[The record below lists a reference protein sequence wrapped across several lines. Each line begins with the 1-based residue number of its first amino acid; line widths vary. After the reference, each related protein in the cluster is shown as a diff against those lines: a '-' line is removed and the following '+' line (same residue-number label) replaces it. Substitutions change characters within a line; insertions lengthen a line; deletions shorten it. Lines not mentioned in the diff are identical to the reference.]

1 MTTLLKQSAAALLAP
16 LTGLSEAE
24 LAARLEYPPE
34 EALGDLS
41 FPCFPLAKTLRQ
53 APNVIAAELAARLNC
68 APELAAQLES
78 AAESAGQPDAA
89 AELTGQLNPANVE
102 PAPHNTTASNRD
114 LDESSTPPS
123 SADAAS
129 SKAAAPII
137 RWHAEA
143 AGGFLNLKAVGTG
156 WMDALLREAESPQ
169 LGRLQDGAG
178 KRVIIDYSSPNIAKP
193 FGVGHLRSTVIGRA
207 LANLH
212 RTAGWDVVTVNH
224 LGDWGTQFGKLIAA
238 YKHWGDRAALEAD
251 PIGES
256 LKLYV
261 RFHEEAESAPE
272 LADEGRAWFRR
283 LEQGD
288 VEAREL
294 WDYFI
299 RESLKEFQRIYS
311 RLDVSFDYLLG
322 ESFYNDKMEETVD
335 RLRRAGLLEASDGAS
350 VVRLDEEGMP
360 PCLILKSDGSTIYGA
375 RDLATALYRR
385 EQMRGDKLLYVVGA
399 EQTLHF
405 RQVFRVLEKLDASWS
420 EVERVHTPFGLMK
433 MEGKKMSTRRGKV
446 VFLEEVLDEAAQR
459 ALAVVEGKTPDLPGK
474 EDVAEAVGAGAIV
487 FGDLRNRRMLEID
500 FNLEEMVSM
509 EGETGPY
516 LQYTHARAR
525 SLLRRAAELGWAV
538 PLMQEAK
545 ESSDAESGQA
555 EEAVSADA
563 SAGSPSKAKR
573 ASGADSLHIAT
584 YLWPAQA
591 LEVLEAP
598 AARACLLKLGQ
609 YSEALR
615 AALREHEPSV
625 LARYLL
631 EMAKAY
637 NRFYNSGKILGTA
650 AAGVLNE
657 SPAPGAGAALGTS
670 AAASV
675 NATFAGSETAAQSA
689 QAAAAAKLRL
699 SAAAAGVLRHGLT
712 LLGIGTPNKI

>member
-53 APNVIAAELAARLNC
+53 APNVIAAALAARLN
-68 APELAAQLES
+68 S
-78 AAESAGQPDAA
+78 AAEM
-89 AELTGQLNPANVE
+89 
-102 PAPHNTTASNRD
+102 
-114 LDESSTPPS
+114 
-123 SADAAS
+123 AS
-129 SKAAAPII
+129 SKVAAPII
-137 RWHAEA
+137 RWHADA

-156 WMDALLREAESPQ
+156 WMDALLREAESPKLGQ
-169 LGRLQDGAG
+169 LPDGAG

-261 RFHEEAESAPE
+261 RFHEEAENAPE
-272 LADEGRAWFRR
+272 LVDEGRAWFRR

-288 VEAREL
+288 AEAREL

-311 RLDVSFDYLLG
+311 RLGVSFDHLLG

-446 VFLEEVLDEAAQR
+446 VFLEEVLDEAKQR
-459 ALAVVEGKTPDLPGK
+459 ALAVIEGKTPDLPGK
-474 EDVAEAVGAGAIV
+474 EDVAEAVGTGAIV
-487 FGDLRNRRMLEID
+487 FGDLRNRRMLEVD

-525 SLLRRAAELGWAV
+525 SLLRRAAELGWTA
-538 PLMQEAK
+538 PLLQEAK
-545 ESSDAESGQA
+545 DRSDAESGQPGECA
-555 EEAVSADA
+555 PSADA
-563 SAGSPSKAKR
+563 STGSQGKANP
-573 ASGADSLHIAT
+573 ASEADSLHIAA
-584 YLWPAQA
+584 YLWPAKD
-591 LEVLEAP
+591 LEVLDAP

-631 EMAKAY
+631 ELAKAY

-650 AAGVLNE
+650 AVAGPSEVLSTDE
-657 SPAPGAGAALGTS
+657 DAAL
-670 AAASV
+670 
-675 NATFAGSETAAQSA
+675 SA

-699 SAAAAGVLRHGLT
+699 SAAAASVLRHGLT